1 MLSGERRKS
10 GLSKGLWLIPG
21 RFLPKDI
28 SEDHPHCMIP
38 IRGTPAKHGR
48 PWVTLGLIA
57 VNVLIFIYTLKIGP
71 KAALSL
77 FWQGGAVPTKLS
89 QLKVLTSLTSF
100 WVMTTVFI
108 SLFLHAGWL
117 HLLGNMWFLWLFGE
131 GLEDDLGHWRYLG
144 FYLFAGF
151 FACLFHVIAYSSIN
165 APLIGASGA
174 IAGVMG
180 AYLVRLPQSPIRT
193 MVFWR
198 LRAEIVHIPAFVWLG
213 LWLALQFYGLK
224 QGGAV
229 AWVAHLGGF
238 AIGIFGV
245 TLFVPLTPQPVKVTV
260 SGNPKKSTKPKTR
273 HTPKK
278 RPSPGNKSGKARN
291 AGSGQRSGTAS
302 RAGRRSG
309 AAPKL

>member
-1 MLSGERRKS
+1 
-10 GLSKGLWLIPG
+10 
-21 RFLPKDI
+21 
-28 SEDHPHCMIP
+28 MIP
-38 IRGTPAKHGR
+38 IRGAPTKNGR

-57 VNVLIFIYTLKIGP
+57 VNVLIFLYTLKIGP
-71 KAALSL
+71 EAALSL
-77 FWQGGAVPTKLS
+77 FWKGGAVPAKLS
-89 QLKVLTSLTSF
+89 KVNLITSLTSF
-100 WVMTTVFI
+100 WLMATVFI
-108 SLFLHAGWL
+108 SLFLHAGWA

-151 FACLFHVIAYSSIN
+151 FACLFHVLASSTIT

-193 MVFWR
+193 VAFWR
-198 LRAEIVHIPAFVWLG
+198 LRVEIVHIPAFVWLG

-224 QGGAV
+224 QGGPV

-245 TLFVPLTPQPVKVTV
+245 TLFVPYAPQPVRVAVNT
-260 SGNPKKSTKPKTR
+260 SPRTR
-273 HTPKK
+273 TGQKK
-278 RPSPGNKSGKARN
+278 RRTPAKK
-291 AGSGQRSGTAS
+291 
-302 RAGRRSG
+302 
-309 AAPKL
+309 K